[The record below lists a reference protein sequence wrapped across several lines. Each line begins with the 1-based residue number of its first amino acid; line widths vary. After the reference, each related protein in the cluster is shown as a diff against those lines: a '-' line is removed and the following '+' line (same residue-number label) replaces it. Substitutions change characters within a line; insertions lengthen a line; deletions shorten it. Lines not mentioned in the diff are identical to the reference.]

1 MKNKNSNVKEL
12 EAFAKLPESQQNKVV
27 LRSLISEMKT
37 HLIEKSKKYV

>member
-12 EAFAKLPESQQNKVV
+12 EAFANLPESQQNKVV
-27 LRSLISEMKT
+27 LRSLIADVVT